1 MNRLA
6 NYFLQGLV
14 FLAPIALTLFIFVKI
29 FLVIDGW
36 LRLPVPGL
44 GFVVVLVLVTAFGF
58 LLSNYLA
65 GRLLAYFEGL
75 LDRLPFAKLL
85 HGSVKDMM
93 SSFVG
98 DKRRFDKPVAVELAP
113 GGVRVL
119 GFVTVESLALLG
131 MPGRVG
137 VYLPQAYN
145 FAGQLVLVDRDRIE
159 LLTLDSGQLMTFIV
173 SGGLS
178 GRGAAPSIPPV
189 MAPPPAGSP
198 PASELP
204 P

>member
-6 NYFLQGLV
+6 NYFFQGLV
-14 FLAPIALTLFIFVKI
+14 FLAPIAFTVYVFVAIFN
-29 FLVIDGW
+29 VIDGW
-36 LRLPVPGL
+36 LRLPIPGL
-44 GFVVVLVLVTAFGF
+44 GFLVVLVLVTVFGF

-65 GRLLAYFEGL
+65 GRLLAWFERI
-75 LDRLPFAKLL
+75 LDRVPFAKLL

-98 DKRRFDKPVAVELAP
+98 DKRRFDKPVAIEMAP
-113 GGVRVL
+113 GGPRAL

-145 FAGQLVLVDRDRIE
+145 FAGQLLLVDRE
-159 LLTLDSGQLMTFIV
+159 KVEPLSLDSGQLMTFIV

-178 GRGAAPSIPPV
+178 GRGDASLPPPKRPTTKPPV
-189 MAPPPAGSP
+189 EPA
-198 PASELP
+198 AT
-204 P
+204 